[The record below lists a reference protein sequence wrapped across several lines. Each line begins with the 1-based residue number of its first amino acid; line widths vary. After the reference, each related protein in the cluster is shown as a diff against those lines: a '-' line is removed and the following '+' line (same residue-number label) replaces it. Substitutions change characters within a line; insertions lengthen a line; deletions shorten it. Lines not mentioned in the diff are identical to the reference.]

1 MTAVCLRS
9 LKIRAE
15 TGKFTHSCALRS
27 RYAGLTMEDEVPD
40 TVSSPFLL
48 DKKRPPVAQVHPT
61 AGGPRNSSSIV
72 VSRDNSLK
80 CPGKWLPV
88 VKELLTKAF
97 IFNGRFACASL
108 RFALKLVRSH
118 IHVLLDCAML
128 V

>member
-1 MTAVCLRS
+1 M
-9 LKIRAE
+9 
-15 TGKFTHSCALRS
+15 
-27 RYAGLTMEDEVPD
+27 
-40 TVSSPFLL
+40 
-48 DKKRPPVAQVHPT
+48 
-61 AGGPRNSSSIV
+61 
-72 VSRDNSLK
+72 K

-128 V
+128 VSMEDEVPRTKVRFFELIHGIGHDNQTFPGKIKTRSRSPLEASDLKKAGDVIAK